1 MKKLQNKPKK
11 QRKMQHT
18 GIESM
23 MTQNKKEMTLERN
36 LNRTKPLTELEER
49 KETLERKNMEDK
61 RIMDDE
67 NASPSEKQAAAA
79 CIAER
84 EEQLAILDPQIQ
96 EREEALPLRERVK
109 NIFKKYGWTLQ
120 AVVLAAG
127 LVLGAVAL
135 AAING
140 LKAGTKAV
148 GKGLKTIGQNL
159 GSLLPGL
166 IGSIGWTGSILPR
179 RARLVANPCCSSL
192 LYGKTS

>member
-1 MKKLQNKPKK
+1 MKKFQKKPKK

-49 KETLERKNMEDK
+49 KETLERKNMDDK

-84 EEQLAILDPQIQ
+84 DEQLAILDPQIQ

-109 NIFKKYGWTLQ
+109 NIVKK
-120 AVVLAAG
+120 
-127 LVLGAVAL
+127 
-135 AAING
+135 
-140 LKAGTKAV
+140 
-148 GKGLKTIGQNL
+148 
-159 GSLLPGL
+159 
-166 IGSIGWTGSILPR
+166 
-179 RARLVANPCCSSL
+179 
-192 LYGKTS
+192 